1 MVLDR
6 YAYLICVLW
15 QEGGTIRKTGEGNCG
30 IMNAKNETGVAA
42 RKRSLNHDFQFYF
55 QRKRHGIMN
64 AKNETGVAAR
74 KRSLNHDFRFYFQ
87 RNHHG
92 IMNAKEFTNDTE
104 KIIKYLFASAAQC

>member
-15 QEGGTIRKTGEGNCG
+15 QEGGTIRKTGEGNC
-30 IMNAKNETGVAA
+30 
-42 RKRSLNHDFQFYF
+42 
-55 QRKRHGIMN
+55 GIMN

>member
-30 IMNAKNETGVAA
+30 IMNANNETGVAA
-42 RKRSLNHDFQFYF
+42 RKRSLNCVL
-55 QRKRHGIMN
+55 GL
-64 AKNETGVAAR
+64 
-74 KRSLNHDFRFYFQ
+74 RSQ
-87 RNHHG
+87 RNHRG

>member
-42 RKRSLNHDFQFYF
+42 RKRSLD
-55 QRKRHGIMN
+55 
-64 AKNETGVAAR
+64 
-74 KRSLNHDFRFYFQ
+74 HDFRFYFQ
-87 RNHHG
+87 RNHRG